1 MPLRT
6 DPKTR
11 RRSASQQDF
20 LSKPAK
26 RRQPPARRQ
35 HRQEAALPQGVQA
48 KGQRA
53 ARRLPRLSGLRLAA
67 ATLAL
72 GLMAM
77 LGYLFSDAGFY
88 VQTAAMRGQQITAAE
103 ALYRQAAI
111 DGYSIFWVNPS
122 AVAQRL
128 EALPYVRRAVV
139 TTALPNQVWI
149 EIEERQPLAVWKVNG
164 QEFWV
169 DREGGTM
176 PVLPADAAAAAGL
189 AALPVLWDLD
199 GSTVLD
205 GNRLDPELIAS
216 VRQVHQKAPEV
227 TEFGYDRI
235 KGLQFRFAGG
245 VYVSLG
251 KPEGMAQRVA
261 SLMALHQSLA
271 SQGQMPVEIDWRNQD
286 GYYLR
291 MP

>member
-6 DPKTR
+6 DSKTR

-26 RRQPPARRQ
+26 RRKQPARRQ
-35 HRQEAALPQGVQA
+35 HRQEQALPRGVQA
-48 KGQRA
+48 KG
-53 ARRLPRLSGLRLAA
+53 RRPALALPRLSALRIAA
-67 ATLAL
+67 VTLAL
-72 GLMAM
+72 GLMTLA
-77 LGYLFSDAGFY
+77 GYLFSDGGFY
-88 VQTAAMRGQQITAAE
+88 VQTAALRGQRITSAE
-103 ALYRQAAI
+103 ALYQQAAI
-111 DGYSIFWVNPS
+111 DGYSIFWVNPR

-128 EALPYVRRAVV
+128 EALPYVKRAAV
-139 TTALPNQVWI
+139 TAALPNQVWI
-149 EIEERQPLAVWKVNG
+149 QVEEREPLAVWKVNG

-169 DREGGTM
+169 DREGQTM
-176 PVLPADAAAAAGL
+176 PPLTADAAAAAGL

-199 GSTVLD
+199 GSTVLE

-216 VRQVHQKAPEV
+216 VRQVHEKAPEV
-227 TEFGYDRI
+227 MEFGYDRI
-235 KGLQFRFAGG
+235 KGLQFRFADGA
-245 VYVSLG
+245 YVSLG

-261 SLMALHQSLA
+261 SLLALHQSLA
-271 SQGQMPVEIDWRNQD
+271 GQGQSPVEIDWRNSN